1 MARSLPQAYT
11 SERAASHASHYRS
24 SQTDTTSRSA
34 GGADAEQWDLSQ
46 LSGEELTAELAAARN
61 RLLYESALPPPPAI
75 PPAMPPPPPGRSIV
89 PPVPPCGV
97 VVGRQQMADPG
108 SHLPV
113 PLPLPGSWVRAR
125 MGHPPEGY
133 DGLDKRAPNYFQHQ
147 WVPPDLGPAIASSTG
162 TAVPAEP
169 AAPAEPVV
177 RAEPA
182 PQLADKAVPSHEV
195 QRVSAATAGE
205 ELEGGVAAKVAE
217 LSVALRSRPDL
228 WPLYEEPSHASAAAA
243 ATATTATAA
252 TAATATAAAAATAA
266 TAATAAATAAAAAAA
281 TAAVETGAEVGVEA
295 AVATAAGR
303 GEEACAAARREQELL
318 SVLSQSVR
326 CIRELHTLVDQAR
339 LLHAA
344 PDYGKTAHI
353 PTG

>member
-61 RLLYESALPPPPAI
+61 RLLYASALPPPPAI

-97 VVGRQQMADPG
+97 VVGRQQMADPS
-108 SHLPV
+108 SHLLV
-113 PLPLPGSWVRAR
+113 PLSLPGSWVRAR
-125 MGHPPEGY
+125 MGHPPEGH

-147 WVPPDLGPAIASSTG
+147 WVPPDLGPATASSTG
-162 TAVPAEP
+162 TAASAEP
-169 AAPAEPVV
+169 AAPAELAAP
-177 RAEPA
+177 AEPA
-182 PQLADKAVPSHEV
+182 PQQANRAVPSHEV
-195 QRVSAATAGE
+195 QRVSAVAAGE
-205 ELEGGVAAKVAE
+205 ESGGGVGVKVAE
-217 LSVALRSRPDL
+217 LRVALRSRPDL

-243 ATATTATAA
+243 TAA
-252 TAATATAAAAATAA
+252 TAATVAAVA
-266 TAATAAATAAAAAAA
+266 AATAAATAAAAAAA
-281 TAAVETGAEVGVEA
+281 TAAVETGAKVGAEA
-295 AVATAAGR
+295 AVATAAVR
-303 GEEACAAARREQELL
+303 GAEACAAARREQELL

-344 PDYGKTAHI
+344 PADGTTAHI
-353 PTG
+353 PPQGTRCPW